1 MKPFL
6 LLTIV
11 NCLIAP
17 AINCQ
22 ISSQPNSTVA
32 KPTQISETALP
43 KGFERVIVNN
53 NSYEY
58 WLQHFPLQPN
68 NKVYLYDGSLKSNQ
82 LLHAAVLD
90 ISVGTKNLQQCADA
104 VVRLKAEYHFARKEY
119 NKIVFKVGKI
129 MFNFNIFASIKN
141 CFNHDCLLEF
151 LEHVFINYGTYNLE
165 EQLKPVINYTNLTI
179 GNVFIKGGSPGHTML
194 VVDVAI
200 NKATG
205 EKIFLLAQ
213 SFMPAQSVHIVKNLN
228 SAILSPWYSTKDL
241 EIKTPEWSFT
251 QAQLKKW

>member
-32 KPTQISETALP
+32 KPTQIAEIALP

-90 ISVGTKNLQQCADA
+90 ISIGTKNLQQCADA

-119 NKIVFKVGKI
+119 HKIIFNAGKTVFD
-129 MFNFNIFASIKN
+129 FNTFASKRY
-141 CFNHDCLLEF
+141 CFSHECLLEF
-151 LEHVFINYGTYNLE
+151 LEQVFINYGTYNLE
-165 EQLKPVINYTNLTI
+165 EQLKPLVNYTDLNI
-179 GNVFIKGGSPGHTML
+179 GNAFIKGGTPGHAML

-228 SAILSPWYSTKDL
+228 IPILSPWYSTKDL
-241 EIKTPEWSFT
+241 EIKTPGWSFT
-251 QAQLKKW
+251 QGQLKKW